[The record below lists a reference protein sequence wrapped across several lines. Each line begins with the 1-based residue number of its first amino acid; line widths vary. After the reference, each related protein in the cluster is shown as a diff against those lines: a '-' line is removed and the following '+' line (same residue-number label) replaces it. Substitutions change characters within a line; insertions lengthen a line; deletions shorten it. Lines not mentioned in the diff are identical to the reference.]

1 MRRATVGRRLAT
13 ADPEGDGPCEKVVS
27 GCVQVHI
34 ENKGSVD
41 TALTI
46 PDEDGCDMYLYSAP
60 VLVPRIH
67 GKIRS

>member
-41 TALTI
+41 TA
-46 PDEDGCDMYLYSAP
+46 PRSWRRQVSSPG
-60 VLVPRIH
+60 VLGAETHAAR
-67 GKIRS
+67 